1 MIAYTRDPSPK
12 SAVRHCSQ
20 SEISF
25 SSSCRRTQKGPFADQ
40 DQGGK
45 EGLRFHWKEPN
56 SDELKVN
63 RFTRALFGL
72 TSSPFLLAGVNL
84 DSWKDRFP
92 ELVQE
97 LRDGLYVDDLMT
109 CGVTVKETEEK
120 KAIATALFED
130 ATFSIHKWHSN
141 GIQLEAAGESSPDY
155 EVTYAKQQLGGS
167 EPLGGKF
174 LGLPWNREQDNISV
188 ILNVEDC
195 TTKGVV
201 LSQLAK
207 DYDPFGF
214 VSPTTL
220 VTKLL
225 YSDICD
231 TKIYHDIGCKTT

>member
-1 MIAYTRDPSPK
+1 M
-12 SAVRHCSQ
+12 
-20 SEISF
+20 
-25 SSSCRRTQKGPFADQ
+25 
-40 DQGGK
+40 
-45 EGLRFHWKEPN
+45 
-56 SDELKVN
+56 
-63 RFTRALFGL
+63 
-72 TSSPFLLAGVNL
+72 
-84 DSWKDRFP
+84 
-92 ELVQE
+92 QE
-97 LRDGLYVDDLMT
+97 LRDGLCVDDLMT

-141 GIQLEAAGESSPDY
+141 GIQLESAGESSPDY

-167 EPLGGKF
+167 EQLGGKF
-174 LGLPWNREQDNISV
+174 LCLPWNREQDNISV

-231 TKIYHDIGCKTT
+231 TKIYHGMQDYLIQFLRGCLSKNRLLISGSKNSFPSYFYHELHFSQ